1 MSLERKKRYL
11 VLHWND
17 GNFRRLCAMLGIAT
31 KTGYAWLNRFDK
43 EGLELLLKDD
53 RGGRPRQ
60 EVSIEVRNAVLALRG
75 KYGWNEKKIRDTL
88 ETRGLKASY
97 YSVRKTLVEANVLG
111 VSPPRR
117 KRTFR
122 KFERPLPNHLWQA
135 DFTLLNDEF
144 WLFALLDDYSRYLID
159 AQQFDSASTEN
170 ALTVVR
176 RAVHRHGLPFQ
187 LMTDHGVQFW
197 NNNLDCPNKFG
208 PELEALGIAHILAGV
223 KRPQTNGKI
232 ERWFGSFK
240 DESLRFK
247 GLSQYVFHYNFCRP
261 HGGIGYRKPYERYFA
276 FKL

>member
-1 MSLERKKRYL
+1 MSLERKKRYF
-11 VLHWND
+11 VTHVE
-17 GNFRRLCAMLGIAT
+17 GERMARLCRLLRIERR
-31 KTGYAWLNRFDK
+31 TGYNWLARFQAG
-43 EGLELLLKDD
+43 GLGELLKDD
-53 RGGRPRQ
+53 SGGRPKQ
-60 EVSIEVRNAVLALRG
+60 ETPVEVRNSIMELRG
-75 KYGWNEKKIRDTL
+75 TFGWNEKKIRDTL
-88 ETRGLKASY
+88 EKQGLKASY

-170 ALTVVR
+170 ALQVIR
-176 RAVHRHGLPFQ
+176 RAVEQHGLPFQ

-232 ERWFGSFK
+232 ERWFGVFKNESPSF
-240 DESLRFK
+240 R